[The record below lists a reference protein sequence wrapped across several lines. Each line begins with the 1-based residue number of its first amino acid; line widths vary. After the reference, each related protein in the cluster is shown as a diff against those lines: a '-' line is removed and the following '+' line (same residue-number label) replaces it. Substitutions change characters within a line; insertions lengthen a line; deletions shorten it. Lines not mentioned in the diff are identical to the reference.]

1 MKQEKFADAHQ
12 FLQKAKDINS
22 RSAVLWTYL
31 GMTLSHCQQAT
42 HALNCFERAEQ
53 LDSKRPLTKYQKVT
67 VLMALNRY
75 EESLDVLNELKTLCP
90 KEAPIFVTMGKIHKK
105 LGDKQ

>member
-1 MKQEKFADAHQ
+1 
-12 FLQKAKDINS
+12 
-22 RSAVLWTYL
+22 
-31 GMTLSHCQQAT
+31 
-42 HALNCFERAEQ
+42 
-53 LDSKRPLTKYQKVT
+53 
-67 VLMALNRY
+67 MALNRY

>member
-1 MKQEKFADAHQ
+1 
-12 FLQKAKDINS
+12 
-22 RSAVLWTYL
+22 
-31 GMTLSHCQQAT
+31 MTLSHCQQAT